1 MQNVVARLR
10 VGQLVLRV
18 VVANPGQPVPVIL
31 RIETVEEGSV
41 TVIGQ
46 IVSDGT
52 EALMRSGR
60 MFRILGFMLYG
71 DGFKPENLLPD
82 VDDAAGVLPGTRT
95 IKE

>member
-1 MQNVVARLR
+1 MQNVVARIR

-31 RIETVEEGSV
+31 RIETEEEGQV

-46 IVSDGT
+46 IIGDGT

-60 MFRILGFMLYG
+60 MFRIVGFMLYG
-71 DGFKPENLLPD
+71 EAFKPEDLLPD

-95 IKE
+95 IKA